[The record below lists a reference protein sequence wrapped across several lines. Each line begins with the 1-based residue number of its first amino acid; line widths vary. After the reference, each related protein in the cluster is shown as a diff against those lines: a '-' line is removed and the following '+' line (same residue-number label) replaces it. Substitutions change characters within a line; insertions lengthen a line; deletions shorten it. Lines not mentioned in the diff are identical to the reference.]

1 MIQLIILFAIIY
13 ACAKIAKWLVNFGID
28 VIKATVK
35 KVQESAKGEGN
46 GK

>member
-1 MIQLIILFAIIY
+1 MIQLIILFAFVY
-13 ACAKIAKWLVNFGID
+13 ACAKIAKWIVNFSID

-35 KVQESAKGEGN
+35 KVQESAKGDEN